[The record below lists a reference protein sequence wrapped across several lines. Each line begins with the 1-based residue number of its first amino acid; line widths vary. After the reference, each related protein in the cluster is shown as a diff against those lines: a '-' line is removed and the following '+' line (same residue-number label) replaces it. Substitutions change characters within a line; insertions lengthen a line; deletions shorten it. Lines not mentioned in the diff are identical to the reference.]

1 MGDKKDK
8 KDKIK
13 IGNLGVVKR
22 ALDRLAKTEDGKIFL
37 NYLMRECGFAKSSIT
52 IDTASLEIN
61 TLSTIYN
68 EARKTV
74 YYKVRELMKQEDLIE
89 IETLKIKEDDNV
101 I

>member
-1 MGDKKDK
+1 MDDKKDK

-13 IGNLGVVKR
+13 VGNLDVVKR

-37 NYLMRECGFAKSSIT
+37 NYLMRECGFARSSIT
-52 IDTASLEIN
+52 VDATSLEIN

-74 YYKVRELMKQEDLIE
+74 YYKVRELIKQEDLIE
-89 IETLKIKEDDNV
+89 IETLKIKEDDNDV
-101 I
+101 